1 MSEYQ
6 KIAHSVSFVVLALNE
21 QKVVEQVVRD
31 IHATVDDLI
40 NTYEIILINDGS
52 TDRTGE
58 IMELLGREL
67 TNIRVLHNNPNR
79 GLGGSYKRGVEESRY
94 DYVMMLCG
102 DGGIPASSL
111 PSIVSK
117 IGTADIVV
125 PYVTNLREIK
135 TLPRYLL
142 SRSYTGLLNFLS
154 GHRLNYYNGLPVHRR
169 SLLDPAVMTS
179 SGFGI
184 QGEILVKLLKSGRSF
199 VEVGVL
205 GGETTNK
212 SSIFRPRN
220 IVSVSRTV
228 WKIIKLVVV
237 LGLYQGKN
245 GREHDLRGSSAS
257 LNK

>member
-1 MSEYQ
+1 M
-6 KIAHSVSFVVLALNE
+6 
-21 QKVVEQVVRD
+21 
-31 IHATVDDLI
+31 
-40 NTYEIILINDGS
+40 
-52 TDRTGE
+52 
-58 IMELLGREL
+58 
-67 TNIRVLHNNPNR
+67 LHNNPNR
-79 GLGGSYKRGVEESRY
+79 GLGGSYKRGVGESRY

-111 PSIVSK
+111 PSIISK

-135 TLPRYLL
+135 TLQRYLL

-205 GGETTNK
+205 GGE
-212 SSIFRPRN
+212 SRPTSDRYF
-220 IVSVSRTV
+220 VPETS
-228 WKIIKLVVV
+228 
-237 LGLYQGKN
+237 
-245 GREHDLRGSSAS
+245 
-257 LNK
+257 

>member
-1 MSEYQ
+1 MAEYQ

-21 QKVVEQVVRD
+21 QKVVEQVVRE
-31 IHATVDDLI
+31 IHSTVDGLI
-40 NTYEIILINDGS
+40 NTYEIILIDDGS

-58 IMELLGREL
+58 IMEMLAREL
-67 TNIRVLHNNPNR
+67 TNTRVLHNSPNC
-79 GLGGSYKRGVEESRY
+79 GLGGSYKRGVGESKY

-111 PSIVSK
+111 PAIVSK
-117 IGTADIVV
+117 IGTVDIVI

-142 SRSYTGLLNFLS
+142 SRSYTQLLNFLS
-154 GHRLNYYNGLPVHRR
+154 GQKLNYYNGLPVHRR
-169 SLLDPAVMTS
+169 SLLSPSVMTS

-184 QGEILVKLLKSGRSF
+184 QGEILVRLLKSGHSF
-199 VEVGVL
+199 VEVGVP

-220 IVSVSRTV
+220 LVSVSRTV

-245 GREHDLRGSSAS
+245 GRERDLHGSSAS

>member
-6 KIAHSVSFVVLALNE
+6 KITQSVSFVVLALNE
-21 QKVVEQVVRD
+21 QKVVEQVVRE
-31 IHATVDDLI
+31 IHSTVDTLI

-58 IMELLGREL
+58 IMEMLSREL
-67 TNIRVLHNNPNR
+67 TNTRVLHNNPNR
-79 GLGGSYKRGVEESRY
+79 GLGGSYRRGVEESRH

-111 PSIVSK
+111 PAIVSK
-117 IGTADIVV
+117 IGTADIVI

-142 SRSYTGLLNFLS
+142 SRSYTRLLNLLS
-154 GHRLNYYNGLPVHRR
+154 GQRLTYYNGLPVHRR
-169 SLLDPAVMTS
+169 SLLKPSVMTS

-184 QGEILVKLLKSGRSF
+184 QGEILVRLLKSGHSF
-199 VEVGVL
+199 AEVGVL

-228 WKIIKLVVV
+228 WKIAKLVVV